1 MNTLD
6 SRARGKAP
14 GGGGLGKTSGLL
26 MTLIKKQFM
35 ELSTLF
41 SMGKRR
47 SKRGSAGGFAFTLIL
62 YAVIALSLGASM
74 YALSESLSSSCS
86 WYWYLSL

>member
-47 SKRGSAGGFAFTLIL
+47 SKRGSAGGFASGIIL
-62 YAVIALSLGASM
+62 GRRLRGSVGIWNYTNT
-74 YALSESLSSSCS
+74 
-86 WYWYLSL
+86 

>member
-6 SRARGKAP
+6 NRARGKAP

-47 SKRGSAGGFAFTLIL
+47 SK
-62 YAVIALSLGASM
+62 
-74 YALSESLSSSCS
+74 
-86 WYWYLSL
+86 